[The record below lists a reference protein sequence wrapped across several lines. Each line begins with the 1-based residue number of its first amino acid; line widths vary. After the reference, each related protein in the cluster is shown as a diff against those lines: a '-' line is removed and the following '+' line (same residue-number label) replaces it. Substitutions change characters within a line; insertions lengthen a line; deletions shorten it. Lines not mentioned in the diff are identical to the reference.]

1 VRDTL
6 CLLRARL
13 SGSDVQSKHV
23 KTIQDTS
30 WKPKNLKGSPQ
41 TCTKSYIHDQP
52 CLHSYTY
59 VFWLKFFSFLFTVS
73 LINFDLQSFNPSSV
87 HVVSTAA
94 RSPDISSTWQPKRQ
108 AIQAVYAKGMMFL
121 FLVHV
126 YTTFTLRSHWIHT
139 TFTLCSH
146 WIHTTFTLRCSH
158 FSHSHQAET
167 VWFPGLLGLPGLP
180 GSSTAQIEHVCF
192 TSSFPSPCCP
202 YVKRRT
208 CRKDS
213 KMRFFHDLSEFS
225 LCLLLSFTFVCTPLP
240 SMTGALP

>member
-1 VRDTL
+1 MSRQFKTPRGSQRTSRD
-6 CLLRARL
+6 LR
-13 SGSDVQSKHV
+13 KHV
-23 KTIQDTS
+23 QNHTYMINHVCI
-30 WKPKNLKGSPQ
+30 PLN
-41 TCTKSYIHDQP
+41 
-52 CLHSYTY
+52 TY

-126 YTTFTLRSHWIHT
+126 YTTFTLRSHYIHT

-146 WIHTTFTLRCSH
+146 YVHTTFTLRCSH
-158 FSHSHQAET
+158 FWHSHQAKT
-167 VWFPGLLGLPGLP
+167 VWFLASWPSWPSWLLHCSDWACLFH
-180 GSSTAQIEHVCF
+180 II
-192 TSSFPSPCCP
+192 FPVAPCCP

-208 CRKDS
+208 CK
-213 KMRFFHDLSEFS
+213 
-225 LCLLLSFTFVCTPLP
+225 
-240 SMTGALP
+240 

>member
-1 VRDTL
+1 MLSTQRTNFNGCTQQWETL
-6 CLLRARL
+6 CAFCEPGFL
-13 SGSDVQSKHV
+13 DQKSKHV

-126 YTTFTLRSHWIHT
+126 YTTFTLRSHYIHT

-146 WIHTTFTLRCSH
+146 YVHTTLFTFLTFTSGKDCVIPGFLAFLAFLAPPLLRLSMLVSHHLSRCS
-158 FSHSHQAET
+158 
-167 VWFPGLLGLPGLP
+167 LLP
-180 GSSTAQIEHVCF
+180 
-192 TSSFPSPCCP
+192 
-202 YVKRRT
+202 
-208 CRKDS
+208 
-213 KMRFFHDLSEFS
+213 
-225 LCLLLSFTFVCTPLP
+225 LCQT
-240 SMTGALP
+240 